1 MSTLDKIIFEHLIKE
16 SEHRTLNLDEL
27 CFCIEVSGL
36 LRTQLTEAGFYSP
49 IIDPIANGAERVR
62 NAYRKALTWGKDPK
76 GQTKQWWN
84 NGGKTATINAAQ
96 NAKKRA
102 VEFGKR
108 ELRKVGDW
116 YQNGGGKEK
125 LQQMGHNAVDF
136 TFNKAIPK
144 TANAVHTAYN
154 WFTNPDSKFNNFHD
168 TLYRWRKR
176 WPRDFS
182 ESVIGEDDELITKGN
197 RLVSKNKFFPCAI
210 AWRNAPFSL
219 WPGHTHHNLSISS
232 DLFTEFSSQYAV
244 KKTTKFYVDYL
255 KRRIG
260 DNIKRLVVNIN
271 YMFAQSND
279 FDDDSMQLLASA
291 IAKGITKEL
300 GFKRVI
306 IKNRKNEETR
316 VFYSGPRT
324 KIGGLTHEIKMGN
337 NSLYCKLLAY
347 RE

>member
-1 MSTLDKIIFEHLIKE
+1 MSTLDRIIFEHLIKE

-49 IIDPIANGAERVR
+49 IIEPIRKKAERVR
-62 NAYRKALTWGKDPK
+62 NMYHTARIWAQDPM
-76 GQTKQWWN
+76 GNTKQWWK
-84 NGGKTATINAAQ
+84 NGGNKQVNTAVTR
-96 NAKKRA
+96 AKEKA
-102 VEFGKR
+102 FELGK
-108 ELRKVGDW
+108 KGIQQAGDW
-116 YQNGGGKEK
+116 YQHGGGKEK
-125 LQQMGHNAVDF
+125 LQQMGHKAVDF
-136 TFNKAIPK
+136 TFNTAIPE
-144 TANAVHTAYN
+144 TANAVHKTYH
-154 WFTNPDSKFNNFHD
+154 WFTDPDSTFNNFHD
-168 TLYRWRKR
+168 NLYRWRKQR
-176 WPRDFS
+176 TGNLS
-182 ESVIGEDDELITKGN
+182 ESVIGKDDELITKGN

-244 KKTTKFYVDYL
+244 KKTAKFYVDYL

-260 DNIKRLVVNIN
+260 DNIRRLVVNIN

-347 RE
+347 RK